1 MDDLFGVELH
11 LGRSG
16 VKHYSKR
23 YRCSIFAFFNGWIFY
38 STSRCDYWYL
48 AAEPKMET
56 SARFFG
62 RTGWNSFDN
71 SSIAWLEMKNFELIS
86 FATTD
91 ELARTVAGKWL
102 DEIESVNRAGESY
115 CVALSGGRIAQ
126 KFFASVVEQAKA
138 RKIGD
143 GDTPSLPSNVHF
155 FWADER
161 CVPPDDAESNFAIAQ
176 KFLFAPLK
184 IADAQ
189 IHRIRGEDSP
199 EAAAKAASTEI
210 SKIAPLNENGQ
221 PVLDLIFL
229 GVGEDGHVASLFP
242 GEPDVLISDKA
253 IYRAVKNSPKP
264 PPNRITLGYTVITV
278 ARQVWV
284 LVSGT
289 GKEAALRESLFSKGR
304 TPLARVTQFRTHTK
318 IYSDFLM
325 S

>member
-1 MDDLFGVELH
+1 
-11 LGRSG
+11 
-16 VKHYSKR
+16 VKK
-23 YRCSIFAFFNGWIFY
+23 I
-38 STSRCDYWYL
+38 D
-48 AAEPKMET
+48 
-56 SARFFG
+56 
-62 RTGWNSFDN
+62 
-71 SSIAWLEMKNFELIS
+71 LIS
-86 FATTD
+86 FATAD

-102 DEIESVNRAGESY
+102 DEITAANRAAKRH

-126 KFFASVVEQAKA
+126 KFFAAVVEQAKA

-143 GDTPSLPSNVHF
+143 GDTPSFPSNVHF

-161 CVPPDDAESNFAIAQ
+161 CVPPDDAESNFAIAR

-210 SKIAPLNENGQ
+210 CKIAPLNEAGQ

-229 GVGEDGHVASLFP
+229 GMGEDGHVASLFP
-242 GEPDVLISDKA
+242 GEPDVLISDRA

-264 PPNRITLGYTVITV
+264 PQNRVTLNYATIAA
-278 ARQVWV
+278 AREVWV

-289 GKEAALRESLFSKGR
+289 GKEAALRESLISKGR
-304 TPLARVTQFRTHTK
+304 TPLARVTQFWTRTK
-318 IYSDFLM
+318 IFSDFLL